1 MRIFHIHGKK
11 KNLSRLS
18 FRVPRLSLSLFFFS
32 FTPKLGLGAAKRSEM
47 KPRSS
52 QHHGQHPARPL
63 PAPLRQNPEVA
74 ALA

>member
-1 MRIFHIHGKK
+1 MGRKK
-11 KNLSRLS
+11 ISAAEV
-18 FRVPRLSLSLFFFS
+18 FGFPVSLSLFFFS
-32 FTPKLGLGAAKRSEM
+32 FTPKLGLGAAERSEM

>member
-1 MRIFHIHGKK
+1 MGRKK
-11 KNLSRLS
+11 ISAAKVFGFS
-18 FRVPRLSLSLFFFS
+18 VSLFFFFFS
-32 FTPKLGLGAAKRSEM
+32 FTPELGLGAAKRSEM

>member
-11 KNLSRLS
+11 KKISTAEVFGFS
-18 FRVPRLSLSLFFFS
+18 VSLFFFP
-32 FTPKLGLGAAKRSEM
+32 TPELGLGAAKRSEM

-63 PAPLRQNPEVA
+63 PAPLRQNPEVT